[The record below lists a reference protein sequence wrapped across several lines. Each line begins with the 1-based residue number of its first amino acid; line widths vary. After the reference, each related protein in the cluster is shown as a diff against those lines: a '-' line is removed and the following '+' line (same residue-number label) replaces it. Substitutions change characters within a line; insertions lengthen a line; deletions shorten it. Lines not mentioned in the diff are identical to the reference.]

1 MMDLIL
7 WRHAEAEEAADGMD
21 DTARALTPKG
31 EKQAARMAAWLDRQ
45 LPEGL
50 RVLSSPSRRTEQ
62 TARALGRKFKMRAE
76 LLPGGSVEELLEL
89 AQWPRA
95 RGAVLIVGHQPVLGQ
110 TIAQLL
116 GLQAPECAVRKG
128 AVWWLRQREPWT
140 RKKGKTLS
148 GGGQKRLTI
157 PARLQG
163 SRVSPESLPSS
174 PG

>member
-7 WRHAEAEEAADGMD
+7 WRHAEAEEPEDGRD
-21 DTARALTPKG
+21 DLARTLTARG

-50 RVLSSPSRRTEQ
+50 RVLASPARRTEQ
-62 TARALGRKFKMRAE
+62 TASALGRKFKMRAE
-76 LLPGGSVEELLEL
+76 LLPGAMPQDLLDL

-116 GLQAPECAVRKG
+116 GLQATECAVRKG
-128 AVWWLRQREPWT
+128 SVWWLRQR
-140 RKKGKTLS
+140 
-148 GGGQKRLTI
+148 QRLEESQTVLI
-157 PARLQG
+157 TVQ
-163 SRVSPESLPSS
+163 SPEFL
-174 PG
+174 